1 MRKEKKSKKLLSTLL
16 SISMLSTLAVFPLSA
31 EAATSATAD
40 GIVTSN
46 GVSLNYNKHL
56 RDNGDGTYTLTF
68 AAKTSISHMAMN
80 TDIYTAEDG
89 VYTVPEDGDY
99 IIQAWG
105 SKGGKG
111 SDVNT
116 AIIGTNMKNGGQ
128 GGAAGYVEGTFRLTK
143 GQKIAYTI
151 GSNGS
156 TTATNGAGSGVNGD
170 GGSHGGSGSYG
181 VGGGGGYTAVFVY
194 DADEP
199 VTYSHDGNYVL
210 IAGGGG
216 GGGAGHNSQTYTP
229 NGGDA
234 GNMKTSASAKL
245 DSKQNNVPGTYYAGS
260 DGHSNSDN
268 DEYVGKGATNVPGA
282 SETSIWGWIA
292 SGSGNDWLGTYNAD
306 KDGGAGGD
314 GNGRGGAGGAGFA
327 GGSGGVQQVFNIAWN
342 CGGGG
347 GGSSFIADGAEAVD
361 EKFNDYI
368 LSENVSTT
376 GGCVA
381 IVRALENL
389 DNIQTL
395 QNASLSGTIGDEF
408 EIIDS
413 AENINV
419 NGDTFTIGD
428 VSLVPATLSS
438 AQPVSDSKEFS
449 FNITLK
455 PKEGFAGGNNV
466 PLLKG
471 VTISNSNY
479 TFEIDTKTQN
489 ANTDFVNV
497 PWGKKVTANT
507 IYAEPGSTVTTKDL
521 YVDDNGRSEIDTA
534 NYKYIKFISDYTVDE
549 ITTDTFTAPEQTTR
563 YTVSYT
569 VEATDNPAKV
579 GTPADG
585 TYSAEAVVDVS
596 GMEYVDVDGSHNG
609 YKKKL
614 KYNND
619 GTYDLVIEH
628 NIGVADT
635 APAEEIYT
643 DEITEVGT
651 YTTAGEY
658 THNIAEDG
666 YYLILLRGADGGDGG
681 DTCSELVAQVGSI
694 GGGHRHGYGGA
705 GADGG
710 YAYFLE
716 HFSKEDVLNLSIGK
730 KGTNADYNF
739 SGSSL
744 SKKRSA
750 KAGTAGTGTAVSFDG
765 NYLAIASGGAGGGG
779 AYSYNSLGSGD
790 DMYSHGYAAM
800 QGVTKI
806 TSLMPTQLPES
817 SNGTNGSDEGASVNS
832 WNMVFKSGES
842 ADSYIYEINSVE
854 AFDFRNKDYDGIKNS
869 EAFKNII
876 NIETIP
882 ALTDRDHK
890 CQDTTA
896 NGITPAP
903 HVFKWT
909 SENEERDITGV
920 LRQEHKELT
929 EMNGVAGVKIYKI
942 TRERNQT
949 GFDRYTSNLNLSG
962 TISKYFDIKG
972 VTVTGAKDG
981 YNATY
986 ANGGDNNTST
996 FSVTGITQSDAD
1008 TNIVYTIKLTPKAGF
1023 LGGND
1028 VPVLNNAEFTRSS
1041 LTEDT
1046 TDDTGVI
1053 NAKDESDF
1061 ANVAI
1066 AGFDFGLETEDKT
1079 IVKGNSVNVS
1089 DLVKNVNEV
1098 ADDWKADYVT
1108 AKTTLDGT
1116 DGATSVSPVVTTE
1129 YTLTAELAPKTESV
1143 KAVVANEAE
1152 SCKQSKPVTVY
1163 VEYSVTYDVT
1173 NITPS
1178 NTDNAKYHESYS
1190 TTLQSNGYALP
1201 ETITVTMGDST
1212 LAQGTDYTYNR
1223 TTGHVN
1229 INANVI
1235 DDNIVISARATEKEY
1250 TITYVA
1256 HAKDGTVADTHEDKY
1271 TIGATVSTTWADGYK
1286 ENADKSAEDGYA
1298 YKWIWDTADGNAPE
1312 TMPGTNLTV
1321 NGYYD
1326 KKMYNLTVNYQY
1338 EGGAKAAES
1347 YSQDYYWG
1355 DEYIV
1360 NSPEIDG
1367 FIANPAT
1374 VSGTM
1379 PKENVTVT
1387 VTYKQKEAD
1396 KHTLTIYYVYD
1407 NEDGAPAAD
1416 TYAAQIAENDGYE
1429 VTSPVIDGY
1438 KTDKTVV
1445 SGTMGTTDVTVYVI
1459 YVEDVTPVTVTF
1471 DPQGGTLAV
1480 GAETKTVYYG
1490 NNKTYGSLPTPVKSD
1505 GKFLGW
1511 FTEATGGTQVTSSTV
1526 VTNAE
1531 AHTLYAHWEALTD
1544 AVTYNAN
1551 GGKFSDSET
1560 IKTVTG
1566 TYGEAY
1572 PTVEDPKRDG
1582 YEFTGWYTN
1591 AEATNAFTVAGATF
1605 VYSSPRTLYA
1615 GWKTSD
1621 SAKVVFK
1628 ENNIAVKSYD
1638 MEIGGTLTETI
1649 YQPSKNGGY
1658 FKGWF
1663 ADKAN
1668 GTYKSPLTID
1678 YFEKKQGRNSFTV
1691 TDNTGANEAFLLEY
1705 LANWYSTD
1713 GMGDTKISDAKAQA
1727 VKLANGNEYI
1737 RFLALIDKSYG
1748 SYDKAGFVIS
1758 TECLN
1763 PTVQS
1768 GYQYSTQTE
1777 IYKKIK
1783 AMSKENGEAVW
1794 LDIAYLE
1801 QSEFGF
1807 KDGAGLLYTNL
1818 KVSEANKDKT
1828 YYCTPYIIEGG
1839 NYVYGETKAIS
1850 YNELK
1855 KKDQAVTDKNGN

>member
-68 AAKTSISHMAMN
+68 VAKTSISHMAMN

-194 DADEP
+194 DENEP

-216 GGGAGHNSQTYTP
+216 GGGAGHSSQTYTP

-245 DSKQNNVPGTYYAGS
+245 DSTQNNVPGTYYAGS

-347 GGSSFIADGAEAVD
+347 GGSSFIADSAEAVD

-381 IVRALENL
+381 IVRTLENL

-497 PWGKKVTANT
+497 PWGKRVTANT
-507 IYAEPGSTVTTKDL
+507 IYAEPGSTVTTKEL
-521 YVDDNGRSEIDTA
+521 YVDDNGRSEIGTA
-534 NYKYIKFISDYTVDE
+534 NYKYIKSISGYTVAG
-549 ITTDTFTAPEQTTR
+549 ITEDTFTAPEQTTR

-579 GTPADG
+579 GTPAGG

-643 DEITEVGT
+643 DKITEVGT

-658 THNIAEDG
+658 THTIDDDG

-681 DTCSELVAQVGSI
+681 DTCEEGLGHGHKHGFGGIGAAGGYAMAIGEFEQGEKLSLIVGAKGETANNKS
-694 GGGHRHGYGGA
+694 GGLTRTA
-705 GADGG
+705 VADGG
-710 YAYFLE
+710 
-716 HFSKEDVLNLSIGK
+716 
-730 KGTNADYNF
+730 
-739 SGSSL
+739 
-744 SKKRSA
+744 
-750 KAGTAGTGTAVSFDG
+750 KAGGYTSVVTDTKCLAV
-765 NYLAIASGGAGGGG
+765 ASGGAGGGG
-779 AYSYNSLGSGD
+779 SYAYDSVLQNENDTYV
-790 DMYSHGYAAM
+790 HGFSAV
-800 QGVTKI
+800 QGKTDVTELSI
-806 TSLMPTQLPES
+806 DPASVVSE
-817 SNGTNGSDEGASVNS
+817 NGTNAEQTTGKTNQV
-832 WNMVFKSGES
+832 VFEAGKS
-842 ADSYIYEINSVE
+842 ATSYIYAPYSIENFKFNGE
-854 AFDFRNKDYDGIKNS
+854 YDGIKNTKL
-869 EAFKNII
+869 FKEII
-876 NIETIP
+876 NIEDIAIATE
-882 ALTDRDHK
+882 RKHK
-890 CQDTTA
+890 LGCNVSDESPNGTA
-896 NGITPAP
+896 QKPY
-903 HVFKWT
+903 
-909 SENEERDITGV
+909 NEAYFE
-920 LRQEHKELT
+920 QAHKELT
-929 EMNGVAGVKIYKI
+929 QLKDTAGVKIYKI

-949 GFDRYTSNLNLSG
+949 GFDKYTSNLNLSG

-972 VTVTGAKDG
+972 VTVTGVKDG

-1008 TNIVYTIKLTPKAGF
+1008 TNIVYTINLTPKTGF

-1041 LTEDT
+1041 FTEDT

-1079 IVKGNSVNVS
+1079 IVKGDSVNVS

-1116 DGATSVSPVVTTE
+1116 DGATTVSPVVTTE

-1201 ETITVTMGDST
+1201 EKITVTMGEKT

-1223 TTGHVN
+1223 ATGHVN

-1338 EGGAKAAES
+1338 EDGAKAAES

-1416 TYAAQIAENDGYE
+1416 TYTAQIAGNTGYE

-1459 YVEDVTPVTVTF
+1459 YEEDVTPVTVTF

-1591 AEATNAFTVAGATF
+1591 AEATNTFTVAGATF